1 MKYSSAYISRSDIR
15 LHFVLP
21 EPLSI
26 LKSSGNLR
34 RGLLLDGAAAAGVN
48 SSNLQSEE

>member
-1 MKYSSAYISRSDIR
+1 VKYSSAYISRSNIR

-34 RGLLLDGAAAAGVN
+34 RGLLLDGGF
-48 SSNLQSEE
+48 SIRDYMRKIR